1 MNHDPLVILDF
12 ETTGLSPERG
22 DRITEVGLVRVERG
36 RIVDRFESLAN
47 AGVRVPAHITAFTG
61 ITQAMVD
68 SAPHAADVMRRA
80 VDFIGD
86 TPVVAHNAA
95 FDRRFFL
102 HECRRGDIGV
112 LSQPFL
118 CSMRLARRVYP
129 DIRSHSLAELGRV
142 LELGY
147 GRRAHR
153 AGADAEVTAQLV
165 LRLAEAI
172 GLRHGDEP
180 VTEKL
185 LRRVMSQ
192 PRARAAARA
201 HRLCA

>member
-80 VDFIGD
+80 VDFIGEA
-86 TPVVAHNAA
+86 PVVAHNAA

-102 HECRRGDIGV
+102 QECRHGGIGV

-118 CSMRLARRVYP
+118 CTLRLARRVYP
-129 DIRSHSLAELGRV
+129 ELRSHCLAELVRV
-142 LELGY
+142 LQLRSSG
-147 GRRAHR
+147 RAHR
-153 AGADAEVTAQLV
+153 AAADAEVTAQLM
-165 LRLAEAI
+165 LRLAGDLGE
-172 GLRHGDEP
+172 LYRDEP
-180 VTEKL
+180 VSERL
-185 LRRVMSQ
+185 LRRVMSL
-192 PRARAAARA
+192 PRSRMPVRAD
-201 HRLCA
+201 RLCA